1 MPNYQLG
8 IIYTIRSLSS
18 PEIYVGSTIQS
29 LARRMSGHR
38 RDYKRNQVLGLHKH
52 IITDISEWYI
62 ELYELFPCNLKCEL
76 EKREGQIIR
85 EIGTLNK
92 KIAGRNLKE
101 YLIDTADSRREKRK
115 QYNIDRADS
124 RKKHC

>member
-1 MPNYQLG
+1 MLG
-8 IIYTIRSLSS
+8 
-18 PEIYVGSTIQS
+18 VQ
-29 LARRMSGHR
+29 
-38 RDYKRNQVLGLHKH
+38 
-52 IITDISEWYI
+52 WYI
-62 ELYELFPCNLKCEL
+62 ELFELFPCDVKCEL
-76 EKREGQIIR
+76 EKREGEIIR

-92 KIAGRNLKE
+92 KIAGRNRKE